1 MEEVSMRKK
10 KKKDHIRNKM
20 PHFVLPVNDKK
31 YETYFTMANLSS
43 QEVEGIPV
51 TQGIGKKN
59 AGKTP
64 L

>member
-1 MEEVSMRKK
+1 
-10 KKKDHIRNKM
+10 M

-51 TQGIGKKN
+51 TQGIGEKN